1 MEIRE
6 LRVHNHRPVAVHRA
20 NPLAHCNVAP
30 PNETRRMSAP
40 YNKIFKL
47 ERDDEVLIVIPQ
59 GDASGFRYQDVH
71 HESNMTLEVLDD
83 PTLRHVIV
91 DIGSEHLLG
100 SIMIS
105 VVIKIC
111 RKIGTRGGKAALCNA
126 NPDMLEVLRTMNLER
141 LWPYC
146 PTREDALTSV
156 RAG

>member
-20 NPLAHCNVAP
+20 DPLAHCNVAP

-91 DIGSEHLLG
+91 DIGS
-100 SIMIS
+100 
-105 VVIKIC
+105 
-111 RKIGTRGGKAALCNA
+111 
-126 NPDMLEVLRTMNLER
+126 
-141 LWPYC
+141 
-146 PTREDALTSV
+146 
-156 RAG
+156 